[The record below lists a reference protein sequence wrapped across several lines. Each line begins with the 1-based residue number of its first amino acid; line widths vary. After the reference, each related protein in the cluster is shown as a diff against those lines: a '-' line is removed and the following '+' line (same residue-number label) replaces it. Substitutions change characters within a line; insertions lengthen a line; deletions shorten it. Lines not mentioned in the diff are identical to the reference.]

1 MIACVDG
8 SSVCPLRPGFYKI
21 VTYFA
26 EAEKEYFCNSEAEIR
41 LLPELPRPVTK
52 VIYFLTSGFTI
63 SLLKDY
69 NKTGAAADAREEKP
83 MYARPELSA
92 GVGSPAAAGMP
103 AS

>member
-1 MIACVDG
+1 MIACVDE
-8 SSVCPLRPGFYKI
+8 SSVGPLRPGFYKI

-41 LLPELPRPVTK
+41 LRPELFRTVTN
-52 VIYFLTSGFTI
+52 VTYFLTSGFTI

-69 NKTGAAADAREEKP
+69 NKTGAADREEKP
-83 MYARPELSA
+83 IYARPELSA
-92 GVGSPAAAGMP
+92 GVRSPAAAGMP